1 MKFYTVKDVIEITGL
16 GKSASYSLI
25 KKLNKKLE
33 REYPGTIVINAKIPK
48 WYFNEKIMIDSKKET
63 GEIQN
68 N

>member
-48 WYFNEKIMIDSKKET
+48 WYFNEKVMIDSKSKET
-63 GEIQN
+63 QDN
-68 N
+68 